1 MKNLDS
7 LWDILIHI
15 LTLAIDSVYWEF
27 FITLQKKLNDM
38 KTVDE
43 VRFDLNVKL
52 MKFRRFRFENGSINN
67 SNLQEQ
73 PKKGFFKKIFS

>member
-1 MKNLDS
+1 M
-7 LWDILIHI
+7 LIHI
-15 LTLAIDSVYWEF
+15 LTLVTNSVYWEF

-73 PKKGFFKKIFS
+73 AKKGFFKKIFS

>member
-1 MKNLDS
+1 LKNLDS
-7 LWDILIHI
+7 VWDILINI
-15 LTLAIDSVYWEF
+15 LTFVTIDVYWEF

-73 PKKGFFKKIFS
+73 AKKGFFKKIFS

>member
-7 LWDILIHI
+7 VWDILINI
-15 LTLAIDSVYWEF
+15 LTFVTIDVYWEF

-73 PKKGFFKKIFS
+73 AKKGFFKKIFS

>member
-7 LWDILIHI
+7 VCDILIPI
-15 LTLAIDSVYWEF
+15 LTLGTNSVYWEF
-27 FITLQKKLNDM
+27 FITLQKKLHDM

-73 PKKGFFKKIFS
+73 AKKGFFKKIFS

>member
-1 MKNLDS
+1 ME
-7 LWDILIHI
+7 
-15 LTLAIDSVYWEF
+15 T
-27 FITLQKKLNDM
+27 

-67 SNLQEQ
+67 PDLQERA
-73 PKKGFFKKIFS
+73 KKGFFKKIFS